1 MRLVLVAG
9 FLEMVLQLFLRV
21 AATLTH
27 CPHLLRCGRHMRVLV
42 RAMVMD
48 AGNVVFAHTEIV
60 PLYASAG
67 KAQRHDDGRRREVA
81 VVRFPHQSR

>member
-1 MRLVLVAG
+1 VVQVVLVAG
-9 FLEMVLQLFLRV
+9 LLEMVLQLFLGV
-21 AATLTH
+21 AAALTH
-27 CPHLLRCGRHMRVLV
+27 SPHLLRRRCHMRVLV

-67 KAQRHDDGRRREVA
+67 KALPHAKDDGGVSPPCTFSA
-81 VVRFPHQSR
+81 A